1 MAHRKSLKD
10 SDSDVVYVDEEETSL
25 LARWILGPAIVLL
38 VIGGIAAYFL
48 APRAMEWLP
57 DLSHRP
63 EYVLKP
69 EDIHF
74 TAAPPWV
81 PRTFLRQVARE
92 GSLPN
97 ELSML
102 DSKLVDDVA
111 AAFQKHPW
119 VDRVVSVRKEF
130 PHRVI
135 VVLEYRKP
143 VAFVVTPTDRFA
155 VDKQAV
161 LLPPPDL
168 PPAEDE
174 FPIIANARSAPP
186 TEAGSTWH
194 DRTVEDAAKIAEVL
208 GPSWKKLQLRAIEIP
223 NLPPENTNT
232 YANPN
237 DAVYSLRTTT
247 GSRIIW
253 GRAPG
258 GDHPGELK
266 PEQKVGRLEEYLAR
280 KGSFTDAQGPLEI
293 DIRHWKEITA
303 RPISDDGSR
312 SRE

>member
-1 MAHRKSLKD
+1 MARRAKKNLKD
-10 SDSDVVYVDEEETSL
+10 SDSDVLYVEEEETSL

-38 VIGGIAAYFL
+38 VVGSIAAYFL
-48 APRAMEWLP
+48 VPKALEWLP
-57 DLSHRP
+57 DVAHRP

-69 EDIHF
+69 DDIKF
-74 TAAPPWV
+74 TEAPPWV
-81 PRTFLRQVARE
+81 PRTFLRQVVRE
-92 GSLPN
+92 GGLSETLSL
-97 ELSML
+97 L
-102 DSKLVDDVA
+102 DARLVDDIA

-119 VDRVVSVRKEF
+119 VDHVVSVRKEF
-130 PHRVI
+130 PHRVT

-143 VAFVVTPTDRFA
+143 AALVVTQTERF
-155 VDKQAV
+155 VIDKRAV

-174 FPIIANARSAPP
+174 FPIIVNARSTPP
-186 TEAGSTWH
+186 TAAGTEWH
-194 DRTVEDAAKIAEVL
+194 DHTIEDAAKIADVL

-223 NLPPENTNT
+223 NLPEN
-232 YANPN
+232 AKAE
-237 DAVYSLRTTT
+237 DAVYSLRTTG

-258 GDHPGELK
+258 SDHPGELT
-266 PEQKVGRLEEYLAR
+266 PAQKIGRLEEYLAR

-303 RPISDDGSR
+303 RPIADDADQSR
-312 SRE
+312 R

>member
-1 MAHRKSLKD
+1 MARRTKKSLKD
-10 SDSDVVYVDEEETSL
+10 SDSDVLFVDEEDSSV
-25 LARWILGPAIVLL
+25 LARWFLGPAIVLL
-38 VIGGIAAYFL
+38 VLAGIASYFL
-48 APRAMEWLP
+48 FPKALEFLP

-63 EYVLKP
+63 EYVIKP
-69 EDIHF
+69 DDIHF
-74 TAAPPWV
+74 TDAPPWV
-81 PRTFLRQVARE
+81 PRTFLRQVVRKGE
-92 GSLPN
+92 LPE

-102 DSKLVDDVA
+102 DAQLVDDVA

-119 VDRVVSVRKEF
+119 VERVVSVRKEF
-130 PHRVI
+130 PHRVT

-143 VAFVVTPTDRFA
+143 AACVVTSAERFA
-155 VDKQAV
+155 IDKNAV

-174 FPIIANARSAPP
+174 FPMITNVHSSPP

-194 DRTVEDAAKIAEVL
+194 DRTIEDAAKIADAL
-208 GPSWKKLQLRAIEIP
+208 GPSWKKLQLRSIEIP
-223 NLPPENTNT
+223 AAPENAKPEDLI
-232 YANPN
+232 YA
-237 DAVYSLRTTT
+237 LRTTG

-258 GDHPGELK
+258 GDHPGELTA
-266 PEQKVGRLEEYLAR
+266 EQKIGRMEEYLAR
-280 KGSFTDAQGPLEI
+280 KGNFTDAQGPLEI

-303 RPISDDGSR
+303 RPLPDESGQ

>member
-1 MAHRKSLKD
+1 MARRTQKSLKD
-10 SDSDVVYVDEEETSL
+10 SDSDVLYVDEGENSL
-25 LARWILGPAIVLL
+25 LARWILAPAIVLL
-38 VIGGIAAYFL
+38 AVGGIAVYFL
-48 APRAMEWLP
+48 APKALEWLP
-57 DLSHRP
+57 DLTHRP
-63 EYVLKP
+63 EYLLKA
-69 EDIHF
+69 EDIRY
-74 TAAPPWV
+74 TDAPPWV
-81 PRTFLRQVARE
+81 PRTFLRQVVRE

-102 DSKLVDDVA
+102 DARLVDDVA

-143 VAFVVTPTDRFA
+143 AAFVITPAERFA
-155 VDKQAV
+155 IDKHAV

-168 PPAEDE
+168 PPAEGE
-174 FPIIANARSAPP
+174 FPEITNARSAAPA
-186 TEAGSTWH
+186 EAGSTWH
-194 DRTVEDAAKIAEVL
+194 DRTIEDAAKIADVL

-223 NLPPENTNT
+223 ALPEND
-232 YANPN
+232 AKPN
-237 DAVYSLRTTT
+237 DAVYSLRTTG

-258 GDHPGELK
+258 SDHPGELT
-266 PEQKVGRLEEYLAR
+266 PEQKIGRIEEYLVR
-280 KGSFTDAQGPLEI
+280 KGSFSDPQGPLEI

-303 RPISDDGSR
+303 RPISDDLGR